1 MSLERNF
8 SLKLVRVTS
17 PGYFRS
23 SKFSSDTSWS
33 SASEEAKEWA
43 AGSDCKKPAGRGF
56 NRRRG
61 RAPSPGR
68 GTGTLQSVVHIGC
81 IWRLLSLYWGGR
93 WPAPQTQ
100 KTAPQGAG
108 APSTSDTAATATGA
122 SRRPTAFHPR
132 QVFMEAHGEQTP
144 TLHFGILSLATA
156 QPLGVEVPPR
166 TWSRGQP
173 LTDWQGSGEEEVP
186 GEVAQEKDTSRP
198 RHYGLISLSTLH
210 KAALPDR
217 RGSQTRRA
225 SLGPRDMGR
234 WTGSMA

>member
-100 KTAPQGAG
+100 KTSSSRGWGTLHLRYSCHSNRGLPTPHSVPPPAG
-108 APSTSDTAATATGA
+108 VYGGSRGTDAHTALWHSVPSNRSA
-122 SRRPTAFHPR
+122 SRGGGATSNLEPR
-132 QVFMEAHGEQTP
+132 AAAHRLAGIRGGGGAWRSGPGKRHLEAS
-144 TLHFGILSLATA
+144 SL
-156 QPLGVEVPPR
+156 
-166 TWSRGQP
+166 
-173 LTDWQGSGEEEVP
+173 
-186 GEVAQEKDTSRP
+186 
-198 RHYGLISLSTLH
+198 
-210 KAALPDR
+210 
-217 RGSQTRRA
+217 
-225 SLGPRDMGR
+225 
-234 WTGSMA
+234 WTH